1 MESSLVLAANECSW
15 SVATLHGSPEGIV
28 VVSGSA
34 QSVFGV
40 SADKLQKFGIS
51 ALLAGTVPCP
61 CPWEE
66 VCQSSMYLIRD
77 ESDAVR
83 WVESR
88 SIRVDSKLLVST
100 RAVSL
105 AGMSLEQFS
114 VLGRLSLGGS
124 LLGPLAHELNNIVQG
139 LTSAEYLIRDSLQSD
154 EPVEMEDV
162 DQITLTLE
170 ALKRLGSEIQ
180 GFARMSG
187 RDIQP
192 VDFPDTVHRAVR
204 FLRSMGKLKT
214 VEFELELPDEF
225 PDMSWCRSDLD
236 FILQALLCNAAE
248 SPQSNDEAPRV
259 SLAAKLIGDEVEI
272 RVCNTSGDF
281 DLARYQQPATST
293 KAAHRHTGIGLSAVA
308 GILASCGGTIA
319 STKQE
324 LPGQPVSS
332 QPVSGVCIRI
342 PLHVTAKYP
351 EDL

>member
-1 MESSLVLAANECSW
+1 MESSLVLAANERSW
-15 SVATLHGSPEGIV
+15 SVATLHGATEVV

-34 QSVFGV
+34 QTVFGV
-40 SADKLQKFGIS
+40 SADTLQDYGIS
-51 ALLAGTVPCP
+51 ALLAGAMPSP

-66 VCQSSMYLIRD
+66 ACQSSMYLTRD
-77 ESDAVR
+77 ESDEVR

-88 SIRVDSKLLVST
+88 SILVGSKLLVSS
-100 RAVSL
+100 RVVSL

-154 EPVEMEDV
+154 DAVEMEDV

-170 ALKRLGSEIQ
+170 ALKRLGAEIQ

-187 RDIQP
+187 RDVQP
-192 VDFPDTVHRAVR
+192 VDFPDTVHRVVR

-225 PDMSWCRSDLD
+225 PDMYWCRSDLD

-248 SPQSNDEAPRV
+248 APQSNDESPRV
-259 SLAAKLIGDEVEI
+259 RLAAKIMGDEVEI
-272 RVCNTSGDF
+272 RVSNTSGDF
-281 DLARYQQPATST
+281 DLARYQQPANST
-293 KAAHRHTGIGLSAVA
+293 KAAHRHTGIGLSTVA
-308 GILASCGGTIA
+308 GIVASCGGTISSA
-319 STKQE
+319 KQK
-324 LPGQPVSS
+324 LPDQPM
-332 QPVSGVCIRI
+332 SGVCIRI
-342 PLHVTAKYP
+342 PLHVTTKAGIA
-351 EDL
+351 